1 MTCRDRHGDKI
12 QVLVV
17 SHTHWDREWY
27 LTFEEY
33 RYWLVKAIDQL
44 LELFDRHR
52 GYTFMLDGQVL
63 PLLDYLEIRPEKEEM
78 IRQVVREGRLLIGP
92 WYVQPDEFLVSGE
105 SLIRNLLLG
114 RRSARRFGEP
124 MLEGYLP
131 DAFGHIAQLP
141 QILQGFG
148 IGSAF
153 LTRGADLAC
162 EEAGKSEFRWRA
174 LDGSEVL
181 THVMEAGY
189 CAGAFLSA
197 DASALP
203 PPLPEVLRRG
213 LLSGGISPLVS
224 LLGFLRARSSTDTV
238 LIPNGCDH
246 LGPQTEVLDVL
257 LRLNAEWPDYVFRQ
271 GTLSDYMR
279 EVREVAPKLP
289 VIQGEL
295 RLGKHHPILSGIYSA
310 RIYLKQRNWTLQ
322 TLLERFVEPL
332 AAFASHLGT
341 DLASFVW
348 AAWELVLQN
357 HAHDSICGTGVDP
370 VHREMMAR
378 FARAE
383 AIAKTVAREALQ
395 SIGAHV
401 LPKADPLSAEIP
413 ILVFNPCPWERQE
426 EVVVE
431 VDSRIPSGPD
441 EREGAHGTAT
451 DPRTCVLLDP
461 RGQPVPF
468 VLRGERLDSE
478 DVLAGVRHVVKKAV
492 AFPARLPPLGVKLY
506 RIVPGHASSGEG
518 SLVAGERALEN
529 EFYRV
534 TVQQNGT
541 LDILDKGSGRLY
553 CGQGFLEDCGDAG
566 DEYNWSPPEGQEIVT
581 SHRTTARVRMVDSCP
596 WKATLRVN
604 FTLPLPEALDADRRA
619 RSKRRVGCPVTLLVS
634 LARGLKRIDIAAEV
648 ENNVRDHRLRVAFPT
663 GIQVASSLAEDTFG
677 LARRPVRPPD
687 GKGWI
692 EVPPGTHPHKAFVAV
707 EGKEGGVA
715 ILNRGLPEYEVTA
728 DGTIYLTL
736 IRGVGWLSR
745 DDLITRRG
753 HAGPP
758 YETPEAQCIGRHR
771 FEFAIYTYQGTW
783 EHAQVWQAA
792 HAFCAPFV
800 GVRLAGPGRG
810 GLPAEGS
817 LLSVEGPG
825 LVLSTVKRAEEEN
838 ALIVRV
844 YNPLERTVRGK
855 IKTLWKVT
863 RAECVRLDETPIQ
876 PLDLHSPDTV
886 EMVVRG
892 GEIATVKLVMSP
904 ELGTSGSPVRV
915 DCPC

>member
-1 MTCRDRHGDKI
+1 MTCRNGHGDKT
-12 QVLVV
+12 QVIVV

-27 LTFEEY
+27 LTSEEF
-33 RYWLVKAIDQL
+33 RYWLVKAVDQL

-63 PLLDYLEIRPEKEEM
+63 PLLDYLEIRPEEER

-114 RRSARRFGEP
+114 LRSARRFGEP
-124 MLEGYLP
+124 MLEGYIP

-197 DASALP
+197 DASDLP
-203 PPLPEVLRRG
+203 PPLADLLNRG
-213 LLSGGISPLVS
+213 LLSGGTSPLVS

-246 LGPQTEVLDVL
+246 LGPQMDVLDVL
-257 LRLNAEWPDYVFRQ
+257 SRLNAELPGYVFRQ
-271 GTLSDYMR
+271 GTLSDYVR
-279 EVREVAPKLP
+279 EVREVAPELS
-289 VIQGEL
+289 VIRGEL

-310 RIYLKQRNWTLQ
+310 RMYLKQRNWALQ
-322 TLLERFVEPL
+322 TLLERFAEPL
-332 AAFASHLGT
+332 AAFASHLGA
-341 DLASFVW
+341 DFAPFVW

-383 AIAKTVAREALQ
+383 TIAKTVAREALQ

-426 EVVVE
+426 EVIVE
-431 VDSRIPSGPD
+431 VDSQIPSGPD
-441 EREGAHGTAT
+441 EREGAHGTTT

-468 VLRGERLDSE
+468 VLRGEGLDSE

-492 AFPARLPPLGVKLY
+492 AFPALLPPLGVKLY
-506 RIVPGHASSGEG
+506 RIVPGHASPREG

-541 LDILDKGSGRLY
+541 LDILDKERGHLY
-553 CGQGFLEDCGDAG
+553 SGQGFLEDCGDAG
-566 DEYNWSPPEGQEIVT
+566 DEYNWCPPERQEIIT
-581 SHRTTARVRMVDSCP
+581 SHHTVARVRVADSCP
-596 WKATLRVN
+596 WKATLQVDL
-604 FTLPLPEALDADRRA
+604 TLPLPETLEADRRA
-619 RSKRRVGCPVTLLVS
+619 RSNRRVDCPVTLFVS
-634 LARGLKRIDIAAEV
+634 LTRGLKRIDIVTEV
-648 ENNVRDHRLRVAFPT
+648 ENNMRNHRLRATFPT
-663 GIQVASSLAEDTFG
+663 GIRVESSLAEDAFG
-677 LARRPVRPPD
+677 VTRRPVRPPN
-687 GKGWI
+687 GEGWI
-692 EVPPGTHPHKAFVAV
+692 EAPPVTHPQKAFVAV
-707 EGKEGGVA
+707 EGNEGGFAV
-715 ILNRGLPEYEVTA
+715 LNRGLPEYEVTA

-745 DDLITRRG
+745 DGLITRRG
-753 HAGPP
+753 HAGPA
-758 YETPEAQCIGRHR
+758 YETPEAQCLGRHR
-771 FEFAIYTYQGTW
+771 FEFALYTYQGTW
-783 EHAQVWQAA
+783 EHAQVLQSA
-792 HAFCAPFV
+792 HAFCAPFL
-800 GVRLAGPGRG
+800 GVQLTGPGEAG
-810 GLPAEGS
+810 VPAEAS
-817 LLSVEGPG
+817 LLNVEGPG
-825 LVLSTVKRAEEEN
+825 LLLSAIKRAEEEN
-838 ALIVRV
+838 AIIVRV
-844 YNPLERTVRGK
+844 CNPLDRPVRGK
-855 IKTLWKVT
+855 ITALWKVT
-863 RAECVRLDETPIQ
+863 RAECVRLDETPIR

-886 EMVVRG
+886 AIVVRG

-904 ELGTSGSPVRV
+904 EVGTSG
-915 DCPC
+915 C